1 MDQITLFDYLY
12 PSFKIDKPIR
22 LVELFAGYG
31 SQAMALER
39 LGADFEHYRVVE
51 FDDFA
56 VKSYNLCHN
65 TNFAK
70 TDIQDVKGDDLG
82 IVDTD
87 KYVYIMTYSFP
98 CTDLS
103 IAGGATRYGRGQRH
117 KVEPLVGSKTVVK

>member
-1 MDQITLFDYLY
+1 
-12 PSFKIDKPIR
+12 
-22 LVELFAGYG
+22 
-31 SQAMALER
+31 
-39 LGADFEHYRVVE
+39 
-51 FDDFA
+51 
-56 VKSYNLCHN
+56 LCHN

-117 KVEPLVGSKTVVK
+117 KVEPLVGSKTVVKRDLGIATSFTYGKCATGT